1 MAGAKVEIIR
11 YLEWAETDAAG
22 HQHYTSAFRGLKS
35 VKPPYIEVLDYLQL
49 YLVRYQELR
58 YRWSTSV
65 GFFLASKLKQI
76 LR

>member
-22 HQHYTSAFRGLKS
+22 HQHYTSAFRW
-35 VKPPYIEVLDYLQL
+35 VEECEAYIEVLDYLQL